1 MRSEVAGRLGPG
13 RKAAVILALSL
24 LIGSACAGSSGEQSA
39 VDAPPLASP
48 GAPEPAVAPAPAK
61 TTVWTTE
68 NIEGLIPVAPS
79 HYNPVPK
86 PIPAL
91 PDYDAALALLGQVV
105 DSEDGDP
112 ENPWAI
118 AHGLLARGKEFRL
131 RDGREAAAH
140 LFAAYSEPRP
150 AGLLTLT
157 GFPAQIGSIRVE
169 PHSDLLLKNLAEVGV
184 DPASQF
190 TTRTGTSAA
199 ADLYR
204 WTVLK
209 TFLVAKDNH
218 SSFANP
224 DDISW
229 ALQAL
234 ANWAPGELQWI
245 STDGTVMDLDG
256 LTSFGAAVLL
266 QESAFMLGDMQRGV
280 DFQRAGQ
287 PLFASPCGGSHL
299 VQGVSYAVAR
309 GYGTTKDRQ
318 VVEGQ
323 VPLLF
328 YRLPIELKIYDQAV
342 KSHSTYRLKLTV
354 QRLKFLGHWLETISK
369 MHAMGLFVPDA
380 EQLTQVEGA
389 AQNLVLTVN
398 DLHKQGVFDR
408 LVEIRAKDE
417 QVYLDILGDSAHA
430 VRGLELALGRGR
442 VNW

>member
-1 MRSEVAGRLGPG
+1 MCTGPG
-13 RKAAVILALSL
+13 RKTAIGLTLTL
-24 LIGSACAGSSGEQSA
+24 LVGSACSGSPPAETPAA
-39 VDAPPLASP
+39 VPAPSPAISPASP
-48 GAPEPAVAPAPAK
+48 PPTATK
-61 TTVWTTE
+61 TTVWTAE
-68 NIEGLIPVAPS
+68 NIQGLLPVAPS

-86 PIPAL
+86 AIPAL
-91 PDYDAALALLGQVV
+91 PDYDAALALLGKVV
-105 DSEDGDP
+105 DTEDGDP

-118 AHGLLARGKEFRL
+118 AHGILARGREFRL
-131 RDGREAAAH
+131 PDGREAAAH
-140 LFAAYSEPRP
+140 LFAAYAEPRP
-150 AGLLTLT
+150 VGALMLV
-157 GFPAQIGSIRVE
+157 GFPAQLGKVRVE
-169 PHSDLLLKNLAEVGV
+169 PHTDLLLKNLAEVGV
-184 DPASQF
+184 DPSTQF
-190 TTRTGTSAA
+190 TTRTGTVSA

-245 STDGTVMDLDG
+245 ATDGTVMDLDG
-256 LTSFGAAVLL
+256 LTSFDAAVLL
-266 QESAFMLGDMQRGV
+266 QESAFMLQDMQRGNE
-280 DFQRAGQ
+280 FQRAGQ

-309 GYGTTKDRQ
+309 GYGTPKDRQ

-328 YRLPIELKIYDQAV
+328 YRLPIELRIYDQALRE
-342 KSHSTYRLKLTV
+342 HSTYRLKLTV

-369 MHAMGLFVPDA
+369 MQAMGLFVPDA

-398 DLHKQGVFDR
+398 DLHKQGAFDH
-408 LVEIRAKDE
+408 LQEIRAKDE
-417 QVYLDILGDSAHA
+417 QIYLDILGDSAHA
-430 VRGLELALGRGR
+430 VRGLELALGRGK